1 MKLISKEIKVKE
13 SKVSY
18 IDEGSGIPI
27 IFIHG
32 FPFNK
37 WMWEKQVLSLKD
49 KYRCIAYDIQ
59 GHGDSTSTSSEFS
72 ISQFADDLIGF
83 MDALHLDKVV
93 LCGLSMGGY
102 IALHAVEKAP
112 ERIIALA
119 LCDTQCKADT
129 HEAKDKR
136 LRTIAFI
143 EQTGLS
149 RYADESVKNLF
160 APASFESRKSEID
173 FIRQV
178 IVNSKPENVC
188 KTLMALANRKNTCYV
203 LQSLKIPVL
212 ILV

>member
-59 GHGDSTSTSSEFS
+59 GHGDSTSTSAEFS

-83 MDALHLDKVV
+83 MG
-93 LCGLSMGGY
+93 C
-102 IALHAVEKAP
+102 ITP
-112 ERIIALA
+112 
-119 LCDTQCKADT
+119 
-129 HEAKDKR
+129 
-136 LRTIAFI
+136 
-143 EQTGLS
+143 
-149 RYADESVKNLF
+149 
-160 APASFESRKSEID
+160 
-173 FIRQV
+173 
-178 IVNSKPENVC
+178 
-188 KTLMALANRKNTCYV
+188 
-203 LQSLKIPVL
+203 
-212 ILV
+212 